1 MTFDGGNKIQF
12 FQFPCS
18 SFSAKSL
25 FRKFK
30 TDASVLIYN
39 NVVLFTR
46 ELESDGYCKN
56 AQSIFFTHK

>member
-12 FQFPCS
+12 FQFPWS

-39 NVVLFTR
+39 NVVLFTL
-46 ELESDGYCKN
+46 ELGIKM
-56 AQSIFFTHK
+56 